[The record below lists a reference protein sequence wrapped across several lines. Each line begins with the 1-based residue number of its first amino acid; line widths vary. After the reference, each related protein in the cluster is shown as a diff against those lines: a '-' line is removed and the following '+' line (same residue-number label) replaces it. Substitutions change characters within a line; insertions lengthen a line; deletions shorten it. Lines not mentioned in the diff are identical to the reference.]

1 MASYRKPFDNRLRVL
16 VQDGTNADTMK
27 PIMPVSG
34 PAGHD
39 VYTFLMPLETLK
51 EKRPKLEGKQH
62 FLIRKFKE
70 NEEKAITTFHEE
82 IDIKDKGKR
91 WVKREWNNGVLK
103 RTEYTLDNK
112 DNSYIKYEGNEDAE
126 REYQDMKS
134 DYLTALDIYNQQLK
148 NQEKEIEKAKR
159 NPANFLQ
166 HSIMNPYAMLHL
178 TGGIENGSFD
188 SSNNKFNGETTL
200 IDNGGKPWYERK
212 LLKNDDALNGYSK
225 VPTTSALIE
234 WGKQDAQFR
243 TPYLFQDFV
252 FCKWWNK
259 IPNNRLI
266 TLRRFPNPVLDN
278 LKNSADDL
286 ADENGIPLKALAFP
300 PMATAITYF
309 GDDTGNNLKDILKF
323 STGYKWGETKA
334 DIWDLHTTITPPSTN
349 EQLAGAFNSVGIAY
363 GGTLAKALNFMSVW
377 NGKFNPEAAIEE
389 KNGLPPD
396 PYKDGPYT
404 NRIQGPVNRIDTVK
418 KREPGLN
425 FKMDGLKIKFNYIA
439 RPIGGINSKA
449 IMLDILSNFM
459 VMGSASAVFFGGA
472 HRNRIPGRR
481 FPGSENDVV
490 RQLQKGNL
498 LGKDGAI
505 ATFSGGISD
514 FFSDNGG
521 AGGIFSTMFNAA
533 KGILSDLL
541 NALGNPFGLKLD
553 SPDEISKDDS
563 DEVKKAKES
572 KNAQVKNNL
581 TKAITSKMQ
590 AGMAIPYVTGMRA
603 LLLGEPVGDWHLT
616 IGNPMNP
623 IAMIGNLICTN
634 IEVEIDEEAG
644 LGPDDFPL
652 GWTITV
658 SLDHGMIRDRDS
670 IESMFNLGNGRIY
683 ELPDHF
689 KSSADFETKVD
700 DQTGNNISEDV
711 ENIRKVVTTQ
721 TNEKGRVV
729 NNKMVNKDQ
738 DKLKIISIN
747 LDNLEARGFDE
758 IDNLTNRL
766 PKIIITKQN
775 SQKSNS

>member
-1 MASYRKPFDNRLRVL
+1 MASYKKPFDNRLLIL
-16 VQDGTNADTMK
+16 VQDGTDANNMK
-27 PIMPVSG
+27 PMMPVSG

-39 VYTFLMPLETLK
+39 VYTFLMPLDTIRAKKPKKQYNTIKKTVEVPAEYETVTYEMNVTHNDASFKRDSTDPRVVNRSAYLAANYEKEKTTENTADEPAKKK
-51 EKRPKLEGKQH
+51 EKR
-62 FLIRKFKE
+62 IATYRKKVKDGYTYNVYEF
-70 NEEKAITTFHEE
+70 EETSEYK
-82 IDIKDKGKR
+82 K
-91 WVKREWNNGVLK
+91 WVEL
-103 RTEYTLDNK
+103 Y
-112 DNSYIKYEGNEDAE
+112 
-126 REYQDMKS
+126 
-134 DYLTALDIYNQQLK
+134 YNQSLA
-148 NQEKEIEKAKR
+148 IVKAQR

-178 TGGIENGSFD
+178 TGGIENGSYNFIK
-188 SSNNKFNGETTL
+188 NEFNGETTL
-200 IDNGGKPWYERK
+200 IDNATERPWYETK

-286 ADENGIPLKALAFP
+286 ADSNGAPLKALAFP

-334 DIWDLHTTITPPSTN
+334 DIWDLHTTIGPQSVN
-349 EQLAGAFNSVGIAY
+349 EQMEGGLSALGIPY
-363 GGTLAKALNFMSVW
+363 GGVLAKTLNFMSVW
-377 NGKFNPEAAIEE
+377 NGNFNSEAGVEE

-396 PYKDGPYT
+396 PYENGPYT

-418 KREPGLN
+418 KREPGMN
-425 FKMDGLKIKFNYIA
+425 FKMDGLKIKFNYVA

-481 FPGSENDVV
+481 FPGSESDVV
-490 RQLQKGNL
+490 RKMQQGNL
-498 LGKDGAI
+498 LGEDGAVAAYSKNI
-505 ATFSGGISD
+505 SNFWKQEGGVGMFD
-514 FFSDNGG
+514 
-521 AGGIFSTMFNAA
+521 TMFNAA
-533 KGILSDLL
+533 KGILSDIL
-541 NALGNPFGLKLD
+541 NAIGNPFNLGEKLEL
-553 SPDEISKDDS
+553 PE
-563 DEVKKAKES
+563 
-572 KNAQVKNNL
+572 KNKTQENFV
-581 TKAITSKMQ
+581 KAIGSKMQ

-689 KSSADFETKVD
+689 KSTADFETKVE
-700 DQTGNNISEDV
+700 DQTGNDISGDV
-711 ENIRKVVTTQ
+711 ENNRKAVKTQ

-729 NNKMVNKDQ
+729 NNKMVSKDQ
-738 DKLKIISIN
+738 DKLRTITIN
-747 LDNLEARGFDE
+747 FDNLEARGFDE

-766 PKIIITKQN
+766 PKIMLTRQN
-775 SQKSNS
+775 SEKSNS

>member
-1 MASYRKPFDNRLRVL
+1 MASYRKPFDNRLQIL
-16 VQDGTNADTMK
+16 VQDGTDANTMR

-34 PAGHD
+34 PAGTD
-39 VYTFLMPLETLK
+39 VHTFLMPLETLMS
-51 EKRPKLEGKQH
+51 KRPQLETVKQ
-62 FLIRKFKE
+62 FQKRIFEE
-70 NEEKAITTFHEE
+70 NNIQKTLEFTYQNKA
-82 IDIKDKGKR
+82 KDKTTT
-91 WVKREWNNGVLK
+91 VIREWAGGILK
-103 RTEYTLDNK
+103 RTQT
-112 DNSYIKYEGNEDAE
+112 NSDKNGYDKTIKYGWNEEAKNKYMELEDKYNE
-126 REYQDMKS
+126 S
-134 DYLTALDIYNQQLK
+134 VDIFNNQYNTQK
-148 NQEKEIEKAKR
+148 KEIEKAR
-159 NPANFLQ
+159 NNPANFLQ

-178 TGGIENGSFD
+178 TGGIENGSFN
-188 SSNNKFNGETTL
+188 SSNNEFNGETTL
-200 IDNGGKPWYERK
+200 IDIVGNRPWYETK
-212 LLKNDDALNGYSK
+212 LLKNDDILNGYSK

-286 ADENGIPLKALAFP
+286 ADSNGTPLKALAFP

-334 DIWDLHTTITPPSTN
+334 DIWDLHTTIGPQSVN
-349 EQLAGAFNSVGIAY
+349 EQMTGGLGALGIPY
-363 GGTLAKALNFMSVW
+363 GGVLAKTLNFMSVW
-377 NGKFNPEAAIEE
+377 DGKFNPEAGVEE

-396 PYKDGPYT
+396 PYENGPYI

-418 KREPGLN
+418 KREPGMN
-425 FKMDGLKIKFNYIA
+425 FKMDGLKIKFNYVA

-490 RQLQKGNL
+490 RQMQKGNL
-498 LGKDGAI
+498 LGENGAV
-505 ATFSGGISD
+505 ATYSNNISKFWEQEGGV
-514 FFSDNGG
+514 GM
-521 AGGIFSTMFNAA
+521 FSTMFNAA
-533 KGILSDLL
+533 KGLLSDLL
-541 NALGNPFGLKLD
+541 NALGDPFGLGDALD
-553 SPDEISKDDS
+553 IEKGDP
-563 DEVKKAKES
+563 KES
-572 KNAQVKNNL
+572 EKKKNIR
-581 TKAITSKMQ
+581 KAIGAKMQ

-683 ELPDHF
+683 ELPDNF
-689 KSSADFETKVD
+689 KSSGDFETKVD
-700 DQTGNNISEDV
+700 DQTGNDISGDV
-711 ENIRKVVTTQ
+711 ENIRKVVETP
-721 TNEKGRVV
+721 TNEQGRVV

-738 DKLKIISIN
+738 DKLRIVSIN

-758 IDNLTNRL
+758 IDKLTNRL